1 MMRSIPIRWRHDG
14 LAHFIGAVVGLARRG
29 SDRSGG
35 RVAALRLAGLVAAAG
50 FLAALSY
57 GKGRAEG
64 KAIIEAEQS
73 RARLDAIKRRNEV
86 GDEINSLGAQE
97 VDERLKRWNRVED

>member
-1 MMRSIPIRWRHDG
+1 MIDWIISLVPWWVW
-14 LAHFIGAVVGLARRG
+14 LT
-29 SDRSGG
+29 
-35 RVAALRLAGLVAAAG
+35 AALAAVAVIWRFFGWKGALAAAAG
-50 FLAALSY
+50 LIAALSY

-64 KAIIEAEQS
+64 KAIIEAEQN

-86 GDEINSLGAQE
+86 DDEINSLGAQD